1 MRAGVCITLSNSA
14 ATYRDYLRLARLPNV
29 FTAIADVTMGFLF
42 VQGTLHPPLVFGCL
56 LAASVLLYTSG
67 MVLNDVWDV
76 EQDRRERPERPI
88 ASGRVS
94 LRQARR
100 IGFALLIGGMLF
112 GWVAGYLGLVAGAV
126 SWRSGAVAT
135 LLAVTVVLYDAGLKR
150 TFVGPLAMGSCRLL
164 NVLLGM
170 SVAMPAAGAALVW
183 GYTAAQLLAATGI
196 GVYIVGVTWFA
207 RHEAAESRRMHLAA
221 ATLVLASGIAVL
233 GLVYSALPAG
243 APKALAHESTWFLLL
258 GLLALTILRRC
269 AMAVSEPT
277 PRRVQLA
284 VKNAIWSLIVLDAA
298 VALLV
303 SSPAWSLVIVTLL
316 LPTMLLGQWVE
327 ST

>member
-1 MRAGVCITLSNSA
+1 MI
-14 ATYRDYLRLARLPNV
+14 
-29 FTAIADVTMGFLF
+29 
-42 VQGTLHPPLVFGCL
+42 
-56 LAASVLLYTSG
+56 
-67 MVLNDVWDV
+67 
-76 EQDRRERPERPI
+76 
-88 ASGRVS
+88 
-94 LRQARR
+94 
-100 IGFALLIGGMLF
+100 
-112 GWVAGYLGLVAGAV
+112 
-126 SWRSGAVAT
+126 AT
-135 LLAVTVVLYDAGLKR
+135 LLAVIVVLYDAVLKR

-170 SVAMPAAGAALVW
+170 SVAMPAAGATVVW
-183 GYTAAQLLAATGI
+183 GYTAAQMLAAAGI

-207 RHEAAESRRMHLAA
+207 RHEAAESRRVHLAA
-221 ATLVLASGIAVL
+221 ATFVLASGIAVL
-233 GLVYSALPAG
+233 SLVYRAARRR
-243 APKALAHESTWFLLL
+243 PKTLAHETTWFLLL

-303 SSPAWSLVIVTLL
+303 SSPAWSLIIVALL
-316 LPTMLLGQWVE
+316 LPTVWLGQWIE